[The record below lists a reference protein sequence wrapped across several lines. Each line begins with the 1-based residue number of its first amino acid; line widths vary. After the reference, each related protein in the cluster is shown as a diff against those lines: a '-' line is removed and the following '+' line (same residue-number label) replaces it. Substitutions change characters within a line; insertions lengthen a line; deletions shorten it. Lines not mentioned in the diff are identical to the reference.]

1 MPLLPTKFIVPSNQ
15 TLVQKDD
22 NWINALLVRMK
33 DLVLLDEKRIVTILY
48 PNIFK
53 NQKDDEKHLR
63 IFENGDLVLWLW
75 KDRKIKKEKFFFP
88 WSGPFWVKKT
98 FDNNIVWLSMLSN
111 EDVILVNINK
121 LKPYQNPMELMVI
134 CVAITII
141 TENLETKS
149 TMEI

>member
-1 MPLLPTKFIVPSNQ
+1 
-15 TLVQKDD
+15 
-22 NWINALLVRMK
+22 
-33 DLVLLDEKRIVTILY
+33 
-48 PNIFK
+48 
-53 NQKDDEKHLR
+53 
-63 IFENGDLVLWLW
+63 
-75 KDRKIKKEKFFFP
+75 
-88 WSGPFWVKKT
+88 
-98 FDNNIVWLSMLSN
+98 MLSN